1 MTAQSHDDRD
11 DQNNNFDGDHDD
23 DHGDHDDDHDDH
35 DWTESELILVVW
47 DLLPVGPVLLPPKLH
62 QHKHLRKVHIQF
74 QVFRFSDLNCRCK
87 RSIFNFSAKT
97 ASTQTPASG
106 SHSIS
111 GFQI

>member
-1 MTAQSHDDRD
+1 MIMTAQSHDDRD

-23 DHGDHDDDHDDH
+23 DLDDDHDDH

-74 QVFRFSDLNCRCK
+74 QVFRFRL
-87 RSIFNFSAKT
+87 
-97 ASTQTPASG
+97 PL
-106 SHSIS
+106 
-111 GFQI
+111 